1 MASVTKWLPH
11 VGRVLLGLP
20 FFVFGLAFFIP
31 FIPMPP
37 MEGGPAVF
45 MGALVATGVMQAAK
59 AVEVVAGLM
68 LLSNR
73 FVPLALTLLA
83 PILIVIVL
91 FNATYSRPQD
101 MGLPVVLMLLEL
113 ALAWHHRHAFAG
125 VLRAK
130 STPPAP
136 SSEPAR
142 VPAASPAT

>member
-1 MASVTKWLPH
+1 MTSVTKWLPH

-20 FFVFGLAFFIP
+20 FVVFGLAFFIP

-37 MEGGPAVF
+37 PEGGAGVF
-45 MGALVATGVMQAAK
+45 LGALVATRIMQAAK
-59 AVEVVAGLM
+59 VVEIVAGLM

-83 PILIVIVL
+83 PILIAILL
-91 FNATYSRPQD
+91 FNVTYSRPQD
-101 MGLPVVLMLLEL
+101 LGLPIVLLALEL

-125 VLRAK
+125 LLRAR

-142 VPAASPAT
+142 VPAASAAT

>member
-37 MEGGPAVF
+37 PEGGAAVF
-45 MGALVATGVMQAAK
+45 LGAVMATGIMQAAK
-59 AVEVVAGLM
+59 VVEIAAGLM
-68 LLSNR
+68 LLTNR

-83 PILIVIVL
+83 PVLIAIVL
-91 FNATYSRPQD
+91 FNATYGPKD
-101 MGLPVVLMLLEL
+101 LGLPIVLLLLEL

-125 VLRAK
+125 LLRAK
-130 STPPAP
+130 STPPVGEA
-136 SSEPAR
+136 EAAR
-142 VPAASPAT
+142 VPATSPAT